1 MTSANRGLA
10 ATFAAALLAVSAPT
24 LAADIQ
30 LINLDVGTGLG
41 LDDPSPRTP
50 VGGNPGRTLGEQRL
64 YAYQFAARLWGSALQ
79 SDVPVKVTATFQA
92 LACTP
97 TTGTLGSAGAN
108 QIFIL
113 SGGSLPRPTLFH
125 VALAEALL
133 GENLNDAA
141 QEINTRFN
149 GAIGVN
155 PNCLTG
161 SDWYYGLDG
170 RTPAN
175 AINFLNVVMHEIA
188 HGLGFSSFANVTSGS
203 LLAGFPDIYNLNAFS
218 NTFNKVIG
226 DTTLTNAQRAL
237 AFRDDGNTVWTGVA
251 VNYVAEDF
259 LGPRQRLQVSAP
271 EAIKGLK
278 DVQLASFGPPA
289 TATNFTG
296 LVAAA
301 NDGVGTGRE
310 ACAPLVNA
318 ADVAGRFALVDRG
331 TCTFTIKAANAQ
343 AAGAIGVIVA
353 NNAATGLPSMGGT
366 DPTIRIP
373 SVGITQADGAALRS
387 NLGTAAVD
395 GIRPDAVLLA
405 GADNN
410 GRVKLYAPASVAP
423 GSTFS
428 HFDTSV
434 DPNAVMEPF
443 ITSSLRAQIN
453 VDMTPFQLED
463 VGWQLNRASANF
475 RGCSI
480 EVPAVI
486 DSGIIP
492 GAHAVARMELCFASE
507 RTKGQA
513 QACVVKAAQ
522 EMRTAGLIT
531 SQQLSRMT
539 SCAATTGN

>member
-1 MTSANRGLA
+1 MTSVNRTFLATIAAGLMAA
-10 ATFAAALLAVSAPT
+10 ATPA

-30 LINLDVGTGLG
+30 LINLDAGTGLG

-64 YAYQFAARLWGSALQ
+64 IAYQFAARLWGSVLEGN
-79 SDVPVKVTATFQA
+79 VPVKVTATFQP
-92 LACTP
+92 LTCTP
-97 TTGTLGSAGAN
+97 TSGTLGSAGAN
-108 QIFIL
+108 QIFVL
-113 SGGSLPRPTLFH
+113 SGGSLPQATLFH

-133 GENLNDAA
+133 GENINGDAP
-141 QEINTRFN
+141 EINTRFN

-170 RTPAN
+170 RTPPN

-188 HGLGFSSFANVTSGS
+188 HGLGFSGFANVTTGA

-218 NTFNKVIG
+218 NTLGRVIG
-226 DTTLTNAQRAL
+226 DTTLPNNQRAF

-251 VNYVAEDF
+251 VNFVAEDF
-259 LGPRQRLQVSAP
+259 LGPRQRLNISAP
-271 EAIKGLK
+271 ASIAGLR
-278 DVQLASFGPPA
+278 DIQPASFGPAA
-289 TATNFTG
+289 TANNFTG
-296 LVAAA
+296 LVAVA

-318 ADVAGRFALVDRG
+318 SEVAGKIALVDRG
-331 TCTFTIKAANAQ
+331 TCTFTVKVANAQ

-353 NNAATGLPSMGGT
+353 NNAATGLPGMGGT
-366 DPTIRIP
+366 DATIRNP
-373 SVGITQADGAALRS
+373 SVGVTQADGLALRS
-387 NLGTAAVD
+387 NAGTAAVD
-395 GIRPDAVLLA
+395 GIRPDPVLRA

-410 GRVKLYAPASVAP
+410 GRVRLYVPAAVAP

-428 HFDTSV
+428 HFDVTV

-443 ITSSLRAQIN
+443 ITDTLQSQIA

-463 VGWQLNRASANF
+463 VGWGINRASADF

-480 EVPAVI
+480 EVPAVN
-486 DSGIIP
+486 DQGIIP
-492 GAHAVARMELCFASE
+492 GAHAVARMELCFESQPN
-507 RTKGQA
+507 KGQA
-513 QACVVKAAQ
+513 QSCVVKAAQ
-522 EMRTAGLIT
+522 EMRAAGLIS

-539 SCAATTGN
+539 SCAATVGR